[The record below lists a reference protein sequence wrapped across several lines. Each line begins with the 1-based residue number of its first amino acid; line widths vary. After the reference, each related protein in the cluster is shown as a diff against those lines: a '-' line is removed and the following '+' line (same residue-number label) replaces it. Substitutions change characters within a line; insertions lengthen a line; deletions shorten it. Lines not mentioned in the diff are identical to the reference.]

1 MIIKN
6 WSPPRMKMGY
16 NWYLSKLLWAKTVPL
31 VAPNGAVLGVTLL
44 DEGQQGI
51 KKPFLDHSFS
61 REGVLLSET
70 GRIFTVTEVPHPNSH
85 FT

>member
-1 MIIKN
+1 M
-6 WSPPRMKMGY
+6 
-16 NWYLSKLLWAKTVPL
+16 VPL

-51 KKPFLDHSFS
+51 KKPSLDHGFS

-70 GRIFTVTEVPHPNSH
+70 GQIFTVTKRCSRPATPAAVMGSGLHS
-85 FT
+85 

>member
-1 MIIKN
+1 
-6 WSPPRMKMGY
+6 
-16 NWYLSKLLWAKTVPL
+16 